1 LLLFPTNVPLP
12 VVTLHKPGSF
22 NAAVKVASVLQVSW
36 SVPAFTLNVLFTKV
50 TWLVLLHPFWTTVH
64 WNTLLP
70 PLKPV
75 TVLVLK
81 VGVVTIEPPPLTLH
95 VPTPCVGCT
104 APSTVLLLH
113 TVLLLPAL
121 DVTSSSRITV
131 VLLALQLP
139 KVTVHLNLL
148 SPKLRPLTALVAL
161 LGVLTVA
168 PPESTLQLPRP

>member
-1 LLLFPTNVPLP
+1 MPLP

-22 NAAVKVASVLQVSW
+22 STAVSVTSVLQVSW
-36 SVPAFTLNVLFTKV
+36 SVPAFTLNVLFTRV
-50 TWLVLLHPFWTTVH
+50 TWLVLLHPFCTTVH
-64 WNTLLP
+64 WNTLFP

-81 VGVVTIEPPPLTLH
+81 LGVVTMDPPPLTLQ

-121 DVTSSSRITV
+121 DVTSSSLITV

-139 KVTVHLNLL
+139 RLTVHLNLL
-148 SPKLRPLTALVAL
+148 SPKLKPLTALVAL
-161 LGVLTVA
+161 LGVATVA
-168 PPESTLQLPRP
+168 PPESTLQLPKP

>member
-1 LLLFPTNVPLP
+1 MLLFPTNVPLP

-22 NAAVKVASVLQVSW
+22 NAAVSVTSVLQVSW
-36 SVPAFTLNVLFTKV
+36 SVPAFTLNVLLTRV
-50 TWLVLLHPFWTTVH
+50 TWLVLLHPFCTTVH
-64 WNTLLP
+64 WNTLFP
-70 PLKPV
+70 PLRPV

-81 VGVVTIEPPPLTLH
+81 LGVVTMDPPPLTLQ

-121 DVTSSSRITV
+121 DVTSSSLITV

-139 KVTVHLNLL
+139 RLTVHLNLL
-148 SPKLRPLTALVAL
+148 SPKLKPLTALVAL
-161 LGVLTVA
+161 LGVATVA
-168 PPESTLQLPRP
+168 PPDSTLQLPKP

>member
-1 LLLFPTNVPLP
+1 MPLP

-22 NAAVKVASVLQVSW
+22 SAAVSVTSVLQVSW
-36 SVPAFTLNVLFTKV
+36 SVPAFTLNVLFTRV
-50 TWLVLLHPFWTTVH
+50 TWLVLLHPFCTTVH

-70 PLKPV
+70 PLRPV

-81 VGVVTIEPPPLTLH
+81 LGVVTMDPPPLTLP

-121 DVTSSSRITV
+121 DVTSSSLITV

-139 KVTVHLNLL
+139 RLTVHLNLL
-148 SPKLRPLTALVAL
+148 SPKLKPLTALVAL
-161 LGVLTVA
+161 LGVATVA
-168 PPESTLQLPRP
+168 PPESTLQLPKP